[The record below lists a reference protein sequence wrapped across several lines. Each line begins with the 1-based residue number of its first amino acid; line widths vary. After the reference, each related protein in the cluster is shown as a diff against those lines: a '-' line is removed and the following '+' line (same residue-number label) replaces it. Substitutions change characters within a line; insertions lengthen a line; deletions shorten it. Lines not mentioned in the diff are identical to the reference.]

1 MHRRHFLKCG
11 LTALAA
17 AGVLRRAVAHPAP
30 AAAHSASAMTPHAA
44 PAAAAAEAAALLPAD
59 RLRAGQALR
68 PLPLLRNESTQPGTF
83 AGTLVAEPGSAQLT
97 NDPSATACWR
107 YNQSLPGPLI
117 VLEEGMDVSLTFI
130 NRLPEPSTIHWH
142 GLPVPANQDGGPDDP
157 VAPGATRVYRFTL
170 PPGSAGTYWYHPH
183 PHQGVS
189 GQIARGLAGAIVVRA
204 PQDPLAALP
213 EQHWAISDLRLDAD
227 AQIPPHTYGDWVDGR
242 EGEFV
247 LINGQYRPAMALSG
261 THRVRIWNMCSA
273 RYLNLSLPGCRFIP
287 VGSDG
292 GLLEKVLPAQEA
304 ILLSP
309 GERMEVL
316 VTGADGHTSLALLPY
331 NRHRMMSPPPQ
342 AATDIATVSYRA
354 APLPVSEG
362 AALRTI
368 APLGEPG
375 NQLRAVMMEKM
386 GDIMKNKG
394 GTPPRA
400 FLINGK
406 PFDMARMDLNSKA
419 GVVDRWEIINATTM
433 DHPFHIHGG
442 QFQVTE
448 RQYLG
453 KKSAPACLAWKDTVN
468 LRPGEIVRL
477 LMRQDSPGMR
487 MYHCHIIEHEELGMM
502 GMLNVT

>member
-17 AGVLRRAVAHPAP
+17 GSLPRTLMAHPHAV
-30 AAAHSASAMTPHAA
+30 MDHAA
-44 PAAAAAEAAALLPAD
+44 PVAATETPALLPAG
-59 RLRAGQALR
+59 RLPAGQALL
-68 PLPLLRNESTQPGTF
+68 PLPRLRNEANKPGTF
-83 AGTLVAEPGSAQLT
+83 SGTLVAEPGSAQLT
-97 NDPSATACWR
+97 TDGPATACWR

-117 VLEEGMDVSLTFI
+117 ELEEGMEVSLTFI

-142 GLPVPANQDGGPDDP
+142 GLPVPADQDGGPDDP
-157 VAPGATRVYRFTL
+157 VASGGTRVYRFTL
-170 PPGSAGTYWYHPH
+170 PPGSAGSYWYHPH

-189 GQIARGLAGAIVVRA
+189 GQIARGLAGAIIVRA
-204 PQDPLAALP
+204 PGDPLAALP
-213 EQHWAISDLRLDAD
+213 EQHWAISDLRLDAQ
-227 AQIPPHTYGDWVDGR
+227 AQIPPHSYGDWVDGR
-242 EGEFV
+242 EGENV
-247 LINGQYRPAMALSG
+247 LINGQYRPALALS
-261 THRVRIWNMCSA
+261 TAHRVRIWNMCSA
-273 RYLNLSLPGCRFIP
+273 RYLNLSLPGCEFVP

-292 GLLEKVLPAQEA
+292 GLLEKVLPAQAA
-304 ILLSP
+304 ILLAP

-316 VTGADGHTSLALLPY
+316 VTGADGHRALTLLPY
-331 NRHRMMSPPPQ
+331 NRHPMMSPPPQ
-342 AATDIATVSYRA
+342 AALEIATVTYQA
-354 APLPVSEG
+354 APQPVSEG
-362 AALRTI
+362 VALRTI

-375 NQLRAVMMEKM
+375 NLLRAVMMEKM
-386 GDIMKNKG
+386 ADIMKNKG
-394 GTPPRA
+394 QTPPRA

-406 PFDMARMDLNSKA
+406 SFDMARVDLTSQA

-442 QFQVTE
+442 QFQVIE

-477 LMRQDSPGMR
+477 LMRQETPGMR

-502 GMLNVT
+502 GMLKVS